1 MKMAL
6 LSRPSAS
13 TLLLYALRIALTLS
27 PGYLHPDEFF
37 QSLEPAAARLA
48 GLDAAIP
55 WEYESPPV
63 RSWLPVAVLT
73 GLPIYLLRYWT
84 PFTPGAMAL
93 LAASRLPYCVASFAV
108 DFALARVCHHFSPR
122 TRGGDLLP
130 PLLLLHASAW
140 PTLVFGSRTFSNGI
154 EAALF
159 AVAIMLA
166 LTCRG
171 PSRAHRTSLIL
182 GSLLAAGCWVRF
194 TFAFFWLPV
203 AVHVAA
209 AGPIPWLISVRAM
222 ALAAFLTAV
231 ALFSA
236 DCCFIGLST
245 CMAAPWKFIAPLN
258 NLAYNLQHPNLA
270 SHGLH
275 PRLTHALVN
284 LPLLFGPL
292 AFSLGA
298 DVIATFTARPPR
310 APANAMAPML
320 LRSERAMLLG
330 AVAVP
335 LVALS
340 LAPHQEARF
349 LLPLQTPL
357 LLLYGST
364 ARSKFPWCT
373 FNGALAAFFAF
384 VHQAG
389 VVRAMA
395 HVQARGGASPPAV
408 VVFSH
413 SYMPPRSLLWQTTS
427 PLPPAI
433 TVVDL
438 LSNGSACDVMG
449 ALREQLFTAKG
460 RRGSLV
466 VRVALPALLARSVIA
481 HGASDS
487 CSQRTATN
495 TWWRRVSSLWSMRLA
510 FTLERRLWPHW
521 SSEATPMSLHDAALE
536 VYVVETV
543 RRGPFGSW

>member
-1 MKMAL
+1 
-6 LSRPSAS
+6 
-13 TLLLYALRIALTLS
+13 
-27 PGYLHPDEFF
+27 
-37 QSLEPAAARLA
+37 
-48 GLDAAIP
+48 
-55 WEYESPPV
+55 
-63 RSWLPVAVLT
+63 
-73 GLPIYLLRYWT
+73 
-84 PFTPGAMAL
+84 
-93 LAASRLPYCVASFAV
+93 
-108 DFALARVCHHFSPR
+108 
-122 TRGGDLLP
+122 
-130 PLLLLHASAW
+130 
-140 PTLVFGSRTFSNGI
+140 
-154 EAALF
+154 
-159 AVAIMLA
+159 
-166 LTCRG
+166 
-171 PSRAHRTSLIL
+171 
-182 GSLLAAGCWVRF
+182 
-194 TFAFFWLPV
+194 
-203 AVHVAA
+203 
-209 AGPIPWLISVRAM
+209 
-222 ALAAFLTAV
+222 
-231 ALFSA
+231 
-236 DCCFIGLST
+236 
-245 CMAAPWKFIAPLN
+245 
-258 NLAYNLQHPNLA
+258 
-270 SHGLH
+270 
-275 PRLTHALVN
+275 
-284 LPLLFGPL
+284 
-292 AFSLGA
+292 
-298 DVIATFTARPPR
+298 
-310 APANAMAPML
+310 MAPML

-340 LAPHQEARF
+340 LAASRARF

-364 ARSKFPWCT
+364 ARQVSMVHLQQRPRCI
-373 FNGALAAFFAF
+373 LAF

-395 HVQARGGASPPAV
+395 HVQARGGLSPPAV

-536 VYVVETV
+536 VYVVEPV